1 MKKLARLIGI
11 EKCDVETDEIKDIK
25 CKILP
30 KNKTL
35 IKKVENFKP
44 FIGISIL
51 FLCVSLGF
59 GGTIIHFYLKFKN
72 LKVKNFKI
80 DVF

>member
-1 MKKLARLIGI
+1 MKKLARLIDF
-11 EKCDVETDEIKDIK
+11 EKCDVETDEIKDVK

-35 IKKVENFKP
+35 IKKVENCKP

-51 FLCVSLGF
+51 FRRVSLIC
-59 GGTIIHFYLKFKN
+59 GGIIINFYLK
-72 LKVKNFKI
+72 LKKKFTLLMI
-80 DVF
+80 